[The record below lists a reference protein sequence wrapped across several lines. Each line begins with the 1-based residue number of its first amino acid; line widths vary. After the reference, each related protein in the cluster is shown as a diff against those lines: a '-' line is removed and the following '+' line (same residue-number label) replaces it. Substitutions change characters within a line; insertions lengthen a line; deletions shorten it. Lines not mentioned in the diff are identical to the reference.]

1 MILRDRPEL
10 LFSSRALVFQDLS
23 SVDTVRTA
31 PLGAANQNVMIS
43 PPSPRSLETNAAAA
57 AGENSERTSQW
68 GKREGRKTSK

>member
-57 AGENSERTSQW
+57 GENSERTSQW
-68 GKREGRKTSK
+68 GKGEGRKTSK